1 MSSLI
6 VTSFNNYSG
15 ITTWTS
21 IFLLEFNLFARRW
34 TIYLEPDLIELN
46 KLTWHLCGIY
56 AVLICQ
62 VTFTNFRLFW
72 FCIIILLVTSKCTHL
87 SYGFLLGVKPYY
99 QLVDVSITKRENFN
113 PTGQKL
119 PWIPPSFPRKFL
131 SPYRFTMLRDWLTYQ
146 NLPTE
151 HVFMWWVLGVLVE
164 ENELIFNTEGYLFLT
179 KWLPRIQNAVVF
191 KNNISS

>member
-1 MSSLI
+1 MSSLM
-6 VTSFNNYSG
+6 VTSFNKYSG

-34 TIYLEPDLIELN
+34 TVCLEPDLIELN

-72 FCIIILLVTSKCTHL
+72 FCKIILLVTSKYTHL
-87 SYGFLLGVKPYY
+87 SYGFLLGVKSYY
-99 QLVDVSITKRENFN
+99 QLIDVSITKRENLS
-113 PTGQKL
+113 PTGQNL

-131 SPYRFTMLRDWLTYQ
+131 PPYRFTRLRDWLTDQ

-151 HVFMWWVLGVLVE
+151 HVFIWWVLGGASRGKRVDFQYWRIP
-164 ENELIFNTEGYLFLT
+164 IFNN
-179 KWLPRIQNAVVF
+179 WLPRLHYAVVF
-191 KNNISS
+191 KTNISS